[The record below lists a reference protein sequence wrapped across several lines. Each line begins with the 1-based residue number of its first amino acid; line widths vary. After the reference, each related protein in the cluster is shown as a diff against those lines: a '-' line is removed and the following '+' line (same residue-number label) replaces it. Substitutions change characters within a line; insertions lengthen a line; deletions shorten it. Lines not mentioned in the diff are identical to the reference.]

1 MLSNSL
7 PPLALMQNFA
17 PGDLKEVLALLQ
29 TGLELPVEQR
39 EAWLAALDASKTR
52 LKPTIA
58 ALLQRHAEHETDDFL
73 KDLSRFTAGTAPDG
87 AATIAS
93 APAVGGVVGP
103 YRLLSPVGE
112 GGMSSVWLAERTDGV
127 LRRKIALKLP
137 HWWALSKLTER
148 ATQEREILA
157 SLEHPNIG
165 RLYDAGI
172 TDDGRPYL
180 ALEYIEGKAIDVY
193 CRERRLDVRARVALI
208 SQIARAVAYA
218 HSRLIVHRDL
228 KPSNILV
235 DAQGQVHLLDFGIAK
250 LIEEGSAANKALT
263 QVGAR
268 VLTPEYASPEQITG
282 SPITTESDV
291 YSLGV
296 VAYELL
302 AGKRPYTFK
311 SSLTADWDVLSSDVR
326 APSAVAEER
335 TSARHLRGDLD
346 TILLKA
352 LKKEPNERYASAAA
366 FADDLDRY
374 LRGDPVVARPD
385 SAGYRLRKFAVKHRI
400 AVGAAVAVVL
410 ALAAGLAVAS
420 WQLRVARVEKR
431 RAEEV
436 KEFVASIFRSADPY
450 FTGEQQMK
458 ASQLLTLAK
467 ERIDREMASQPESSV
482 ELLAIVGEAQ
492 ANLEEYDAA
501 RETLQAALDL
511 SARKLPDGNIHT
523 SKARAQLAT
532 IHANEREFDL
542 AKRELDAV
550 IPELR
555 DYGRPAVRA
564 LVNALQTRGFM
575 AGDEGDGERAIA
587 DMSEAVDIAEESL
600 GANDS
605 ETILAKR
612 QLAQEYLMAG
622 RPAEAVEEA
631 REAFG
636 LAQENFGSG
645 GRNALLVETEDVYG
659 RALADSG
666 QLTAGIEHLQNSIK
680 RTEALLGPN
689 NGSVASKLSWLARA
703 QLKLGDLAGATDSMA
718 RSVAAATNDL
728 DRARAQAS
736 LGVTLVAARRIDTAV
751 DILRGA
757 VNDLQRLDTGEGS
770 WLPNA
775 TATYGTA
782 LVLAGQN
789 AEAQR
794 VLQESLSSGKAA
806 GPALADT
813 QNALGLSALSSND
826 AAGALGHFQK
836 ALETAGP
843 PEAPTRIRA
852 AAVLGAG
859 MAQLELGKLQE
870 AEQTLQEADAA
881 YRKIYQLP
889 TPALADVQ
897 VARGRVAMLEGR
909 ADDAAKLFTAAD
921 EFWQRYEAKSRWAR
935 EASQWRERQ
944 AAQKTT
950 RETRPA
956 GSE

>member
-58 ALLQRHAEHETDDFL
+58 ALLQKHAEHETDDFL

-250 LIEEGSAANKALT
+250 LIEAGSAANKALT

>member
-1 MLSNSL
+1 
-7 PPLALMQNFA
+7 MQNFA

-29 TGLELPVEQR
+29 TGLELPADQR

-52 LKPTIA
+52 LKPTLS

-73 KDLSRFTAGTAPDG
+73 KDLARFTSG
-87 AATIAS
+87 AAKAGEGEADAAAV
-93 APAVGGVVGP
+93 APAPAIGGVVGP
-103 YRLLSPVGE
+103 YRLLNPIGE

-127 LRRKIALKLP
+127 LRRKVALKLP
-137 HWWALSKLTER
+137 HWWALAKLTER

-157 SLEHPNIG
+157 SLEHPNIA

-193 CRERRLDVRARVALI
+193 CREHELDVRARVALI
-208 SQIARAVAYA
+208 AQIARAVAYA

-235 DAQGQVHLLDFGIAK
+235 DAQGNVHLLDFGIAK

-263 QVGAR
+263 QVGVR
-268 VLTPEYASPEQITG
+268 VLTPEYASPEQIMG
-282 SPITTESDV
+282 STITTESDV

-302 AGKRPYTFK
+302 AGTRPYAFK
-311 SSLTADWDVLSSDVR
+311 SALTADWDVLSSDVR
-326 APSAVAEER
+326 APSTVTREGGA
-335 TSARHLRGDLD
+335 TARNLRGDLD
-346 TILLKA
+346 TIVLKA
-352 LKKEPNERYASAAA
+352 LKKEPGERYATAAA

-385 SAGYRLRKFAVKHRI
+385 SAGYRLRKFAIKHRL
-400 AVGAAVAVVL
+400 AVGAAAAVVL

-420 WQLRVARVEKR
+420 WQLRVARAEKK

-450 FTGEQQMK
+450 FTGERQMK

-501 RETLQAALDL
+501 RSTLQAALDL
-511 SARKLPDGNIHT
+511 AARKLPEGNVHT
-523 SKARAQLAT
+523 SQALAQLAT
-532 IHANEREFDL
+532 IHANEREYDL

-564 LVNALQTRGFM
+564 LVNALQTRGFV
-575 AGDEGDGERAIA
+575 AGDEGDAERAIA
-587 DMSEAVDIAEESL
+587 DMREAVAIAEESL
-600 GANDS
+600 GENDS
-605 ETILAKR
+605 ETILATR

-622 RPAEAVEEA
+622 KLPEAVSTA
-631 REAFG
+631 QEAFSR
-636 LAQENFGSG
+636 AQENFGAG

-666 QLTAGIEHLQNSIK
+666 QFAAGIEHLQNSIA
-680 RTEALLGPN
+680 RTEQLLGPN
-689 NGSVASKLSWLARA
+689 NGSISSKLSWLARA
-703 QLKLGDLAGATDSMA
+703 QLKLGDLPGAISSMT

-736 LGVTLVAARRIDTAV
+736 LGVTLVAARRIDNAV
-751 DILRGA
+751 AVLRPA
-757 VNDLQRLDTGEGS
+757 VEDLQRLDTGEGS

-782 LVLAGQN
+782 LALAGQTG
-789 AEAQR
+789 EAQR
-794 VLQESLSSGKAA
+794 VLQESLSTGKVA

-813 QNALGLSALSSND
+813 HNALGLCALSSND
-826 AAGALGHFQK
+826 AVEALGHFQT

-843 PEAPTRIRA
+843 ADPPSRIRA

-859 MAQLELGKLQE
+859 MAQVELGKLKE
-870 AEQTLQEADAA
+870 AEQTLSEADAA

-909 ADDAAKLFTAAD
+909 SQDASKLFDEAD
-921 EFWQRYEAKSRWAR
+921 RFWRGYEAKSRWAR
-935 EASQWRERQ
+935 EASQWRERL
-944 AAQKTT
+944 AARQ
-950 RETRPA
+950 RPI
-956 GSE
+956 SE